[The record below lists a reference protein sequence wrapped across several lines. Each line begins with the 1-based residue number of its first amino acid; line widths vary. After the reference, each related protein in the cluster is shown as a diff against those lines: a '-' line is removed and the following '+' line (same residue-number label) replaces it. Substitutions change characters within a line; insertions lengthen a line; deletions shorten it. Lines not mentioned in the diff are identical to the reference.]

1 MRLTAAF
8 FANHGE
14 IVDGML
20 NVEGAFWK
28 TTTVP
33 PGSAGFQC
41 CSVVLCEMNSDD
53 LGEQYSLHIDA
64 EGPSG
69 HRLAPA
75 HSTDFTVEGQSLFMC
90 FPSLV
95 LPIDPGGGRHL
106 YTFRIAGQHERVDV
120 PLAVRVKRA

>member
-8 FANHGE
+8 FANHAE
-14 IVDGML
+14 VMNDML

-28 TTTVP
+28 TTTVQ
-33 PGSAGFQC
+33 PGSTGFR
-41 CSVVLCEMNSDD
+41 CSTVVLCEINSDD
-53 LGEQYSLHIDA
+53 LGQPYSLHIDA

-69 HRLAPA
+69 QRLAPA
-75 HSTDFTVEGQSLFMC
+75 HTTDFTVEGQSLFMC
-90 FPSLV
+90 FPSIV

-120 PLAVRVKRA
+120 PIAVRLKRA